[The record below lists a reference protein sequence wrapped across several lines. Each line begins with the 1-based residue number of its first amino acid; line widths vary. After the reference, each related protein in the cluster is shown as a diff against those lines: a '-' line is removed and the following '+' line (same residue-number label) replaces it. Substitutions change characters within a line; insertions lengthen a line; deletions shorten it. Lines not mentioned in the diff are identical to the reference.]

1 MTLRAA
7 KIAMVCA
14 AALYYSLVVFNNLTD
29 YDTNFQFVRHV
40 LSMDTIFPGEH
51 SVWRALT
58 AHSWHTLFY
67 GGIIVW
73 ESTSALLCW
82 WGALQMAK
90 AMKRS
95 AETFHQSKNIAIAGL
110 VLGLLLWLVAFIAVG
125 GEWFLMWQSKL
136 WNGQETAAR
145 LFVIFAILLVFLA
158 LPDAEAQP

>member
-1 MTLRAA
+1 VTLRAA
-7 KIAMVCA
+7 KIGLVCA
-14 AALYYSLVVFNNLTD
+14 VALYYSLVVFNNLTD

-51 SVWRALT
+51 STWRALT

-73 ESTSALLCW
+73 ESTSALLSW
-82 WGALQMAK
+82 WGALQMSK

-95 AETFHQSKNIAIAGL
+95 AEAFHQSKNIAIAGL
-110 VLGLLLWLVAFIAVG
+110 VLGLLLWLVAFIAIG

-145 LFVIFAILLVFLA
+145 LFVIFGIVLLFLVQ
-158 LPDAEAQP
+158 PDAEGQP